1 MTFEEVV
8 KLYLKTPTKKFG
20 NKKSPA
26 AHSTLTWMCSKTPE
40 GLRDPETR
48 KVYKYS
54 KYLLDKN
61 PRRKIIWDD
70 TSGMFKGRDMKS
82 INSADVTKMEI
93 LLRCDKGLS
102 EAGIN
107 NYLRY
112 LRALCYFAKKRLAI
126 KFEDF
131 PDFELGTEEERVE
144 WLEPEE
150 ALKLIRWLDP
160 LRADMVRFALA
171 TGLRNANVTLM
182 KWEYWNPKTR
192 DIIIPKKEMKN
203 GSSHHLIV
211 TKSAKEV
218 LQNRLKVRE
227 RLLKD
232 HPSLAGKLD
241 YVFVQTCQRSLGK
254 PFFRTSVC
262 NKTWKRAV
270 SLAGLPSWVRFHS
283 LRHTFASWH
292 IMAGTTGKELM
303 EVGGWKTESAVGRYT
318 HQNEP
323 HKKKVASRLDGVLA

>member
-283 LRHTFASWH
+283 LRHTFASWLADADVH
-292 IMAGTTGKELM
+292 ADVRQKLTGHQSAG
-303 EVGGWKTESAVGRYT
+303 VHGRYS
-318 HQNEP
+318 HHDEALDRA
-323 HKKKVASRLDGVLA
+323 VAQLPDI